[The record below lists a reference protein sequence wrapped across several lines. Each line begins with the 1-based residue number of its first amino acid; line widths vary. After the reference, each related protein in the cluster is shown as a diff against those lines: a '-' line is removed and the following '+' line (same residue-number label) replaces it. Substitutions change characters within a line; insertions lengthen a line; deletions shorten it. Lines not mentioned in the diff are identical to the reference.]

1 MEWYHIAGI
10 FLGSFIIFIII
21 HKIGK
26 QKRPVRR
33 AFLSFLSGFLTLLAV
48 EFTSGFTGVFLP
60 FSLLT
65 VMVSAIGG
73 IPGVTA
79 LLTLNLFF

>member
-1 MEWYHIAGI
+1 MEWYHITAV
-10 FLGSFIIFIII
+10 FLVSFLIFIII

-26 QKRPVRR
+26 HKRPVKR

-48 EFTSGFTGVFLP
+48 ELTGSFTGVFLP
-60 FSLLT
+60 FSLFT
-65 VMVSAIGG
+65 VMVSTIGG